1 MSERTERSLREVNRG
16 DRWFRLIAAGFGAL
30 VVLTL
35 LGIAMQ
41 TARVAWP
48 ALVRFG
54 PGFLVSSQ
62 WDPVREHFGALCF
75 VYGTLASSLLALA
88 LALPISLAIAI
99 FLTELAPGWLRAPVA
114 FVVELLAAVPSV
126 VYGLW
131 GVFVMTPWLRQ
142 SIAPWLSAHLGWL
155 PLFRGP
161 SHGLGLLS
169 AVLIL
174 SMMILPTVSSVSREV
189 LLAVPE
195 DLREGGLALGATRW
209 DVLRLVVLPH
219 ARRGILGAAVLG
231 LGRALGETM
240 AVTMV
245 VGNRPEISLS
255 LLSPAHTMASVLAGE
270 FSEASSELHTASL
283 AEIALLLFGITL
295 GINALA
301 RALVARSGT
310 MPTPTEKD
318 AT

>member
-1 MSERTERSLREVNRG
+1 MSERADGSLREVNRG

-35 LGIAMQ
+35 LGIAVQ

-54 PGFLVSSQ
+54 PSFLLSSQ

-142 SIAPWLSAHLGWL
+142 SIAPWLSANLGWM

-195 DLREGGLALGATRW
+195 ELREGGLALGATRW

-255 LLSPAHTMASVLAGE
+255 LLSPAHTMASVVAGE

-283 AEIALLLFGITL
+283 AEIALLLFGVTL

-310 MPTPTEKD
+310 LPPVPDED